1 MLLFRAAGGAAI
13 AAGVL
18 RVLAALPLIEGEL
31 TQEWLYTVI
40 DILLLYA
47 IMGIY
52 VIRARRLGLL
62 GFASFAVAVAALSF
76 IGGPDA
82 DPFGFSTYEEGAA
95 TLVIAMVGLSLAWL
109 RAGERP
115 LLAPLLWFASA
126 IAAGVLS
133 MLPAPLPQ
141 YGFVAAGALFGLGF
155 VSAGWD
161 LFEARSAGRA
171 EDATAGA
178 G

>member
-1 MLLFRAAGGAAI
+1 M
-13 AAGVL
+13 
-18 RVLAALPLIEGEL
+18 LAAFPLIEGEL
-31 TQEWLYTVI
+31 AREWLYTTI

-47 IMGIY
+47 IVGSY
-52 VIRARRLGLL
+52 LGRAARLGLL

-126 IAAGVLS
+126 
-133 MLPAPLPQ
+133 
-141 YGFVAAGALFGLGF
+141 VAAGALGMLPEPAPQYGQLAAAVLFGLGF

-161 LFEARSAGRA
+161 LIARSFS
-171 EDATAGA
+171 ATP
-178 G
+178 